1 MALDGAFLRA
11 LSRELSEKL
20 TDSRVDKIY
29 QPQKEELVFCL
40 RGKNGVQKLLFSA
53 RVQSPRVHLTEN
65 VPENPASP
73 PMLCMLLR
81 KHLQGAKLVAVRQMG
96 FERVLFFDFATRNEM
111 GDPVTMTMACEMMGR
126 NSNLVLFHAESKK
139 IVDAVRRVDFET
151 SETRPVLPGASYV
164 PPPVMA
170 GKLDVGETQM
180 PAVIDRLKA
189 MSDGALCDVLLSAT
203 QGLSPLL
210 CREAAV
216 QATGNV
222 DTPVSFLTDEQ
233 WEKLAAFL
241 EKVRNTALFG
251 NSHPYLLYKPDG
263 TPLEFSF
270 LPVTQY
276 GLSATGRELA
286 SLSALLDGF
295 YAERDE
301 AERHRVA
308 SRDLTKLLNQNRE
321 RIARKIARQREELAA
336 SEKREEKRLFGD
348 LINANLGSIP
358 KGASSAEV
366 INYYDEACAPIR
378 IPLDPAKSPAQN
390 AQKYYKDYR
399 KAQTAAVILQEQI
412 TAGEEEQLYLETVAD
427 ALSRAASTR
436 EIAELREELSSG
448 GYIRLPRSKQKSPA
462 ALPPMEFISSDG
474 FTIYV
479 GRNNRQNDLL
489 TLKTARG
496 RDVWLHVKNIPGSH
510 VIVVCNGQPL
520 PDRTVTEA
528 ATLAAFY
535 SKAQKSA
542 QVPVD
547 FTEVRYVRKPAGA
560 KPGRVIYD
568 HQQTVY
574 VTPDEKISV
583 KLQKTP

>member
-11 LSRELSEKL
+11 LSRELTEKL
-20 TDSRVDKIY
+20 IDARVDKIH

-40 RGKNGVQKLLFSA
+40 RGKGGAQKLFFSA
-53 RVQSPRVHLTEN
+53 RVQSPRVHLTDS

-73 PMLCMLLR
+73 PMFCMLLR
-81 KHLQGAKLVAVRQMG
+81 KHLQGAKFVAVRQTG

-111 GDPVTMTMACEMMGR
+111 GDPVTLTLACEMMGR
-126 NSNLVLFHAESKK
+126 NSNLVLFHADTKK

-151 SETRPVLPGASYV
+151 SESRPILPNATYF

-170 GKLDVGETQM
+170 GKLDVGEAKIA
-180 PAVIDRLKA
+180 AVIDRLKA
-189 MSDGALCDVLLSAT
+189 APDGALCDALLAAT
-203 QGLSPLL
+203 QGFSPLL

-216 QATGNV
+216 VSTGSA
-222 DTPVSFLTDEQ
+222 DTPTSFLTDEQ
-233 WEKLAAFL
+233 WGKLAAFL
-241 EKVRNTALFG
+241 EKAKTTALTG
-251 NSHPYLLYKPDG
+251 NPRPYLLYKPDG
-263 TPLEFSF
+263 APLEFSF
-270 LPVTQY
+270 LPITQY
-276 GLSATGRELA
+276 GLSATGRELP
-286 SLSALLDGF
+286 SLSALLDAF

-301 AERHRVA
+301 AERLRAA

-321 RIARKIARQREELAA
+321 RVSRKIARQREELSA
-336 SEKREEKRLFGD
+336 SEKREQKRLYGD
-348 LINANLGSIP
+348 LINANLGMIP
-358 KGASSAEV
+358 KGAEFAEV
-366 INYYDEACAPIR
+366 VNYYDENCAAIR
-378 IPLDPAKSPAQN
+378 IPLDPAKTPAQN

-399 KAQTAAVILQEQI
+399 KAQTAAVVLQEQI
-412 TAGEEEQLYLETVAD
+412 AAGEEEQLYLETVAD
-427 ALSRAASTR
+427 ALSRAGSTR
-436 EIAELREELSSG
+436 EIAELREELASG
-448 GYIRLPRSKQKSPA
+448 GYIRLSRGKQKAPA
-462 ALPPMEFISSDG
+462 ALPPMEFVSSDG

-496 RDVWLHVKNIPGSH
+496 RDTWLHVKNIPGSH
-510 VIVVCNGQPL
+510 VIIVCNGQPL

-535 SKAQKSA
+535 SKAQNSA

-547 FTEVRYVRKPAGA
+547 FTEVRHVRKPAGA

-574 VTPDEKISV
+574 VTPDEKILA

>member
-20 TDSRVDKIY
+20 IDARVDKIH

-40 RGKNGVQKLLFSA
+40 RGKGGVTKLLFSV

-73 PMLCMLLR
+73 PMFCMLLR
-81 KHLQGAKLVAVRQMG
+81 KHLQGAKFVAVRQTG
-96 FERVLFFDFATRNEM
+96 FERALFFDFATRNEM
-111 GDPVTMTMACEMMGR
+111 GDPVTLTLACEMMGC
-126 NSNLVLFHAESKK
+126 NSNLVLFNAESKK
-139 IVDAVRRVDFET
+139 IIDAVRRVDFET
-151 SETRPVLPGASYV
+151 SEARPILPNTTYL
-164 PPPVMA
+164 PPPTMA
-170 GKLDVGETQM
+170 GKLDVGEA
-180 PAVIDRLKA
+180 AVSAVLERLKTGA
-189 MSDGALCDVLLSAT
+189 DGALCELLLGAT

-216 QATGNV
+216 VSTGAP
-222 DTPVSFLTDEQ
+222 DTPVSLMTDEQ
-233 WEKLAAFL
+233 WQKLSAYL
-241 EKVRNTALFG
+241 EKVRDTALCG
-251 NSHPYLLYKPDG
+251 SPRPYLLYKPDG
-263 TPLEFSF
+263 APLEFSF

-276 GLSATGRELA
+276 GLSATGRELP
-286 SLSALLDGF
+286 SLSALLDAF
-295 YAERDE
+295 YAEKDE
-301 AERHRVA
+301 AERLRVA
-308 SRDLTKLLNQNRE
+308 SRDLTKLLTQNRE
-321 RIARKIARQREELAA
+321 RVARKIARQREELSA
-336 SEKREEKRLFGD
+336 SEKREQKRLYGD
-348 LINANLGSIP
+348 LINANLGMIP

-366 INYYDEACAPIR
+366 VNYYDEACGTLT
-378 IPLDPAKSPAQN
+378 IPLDPAKTPAQN

-399 KAQTAAVILQEQI
+399 KAQTAAVVLQEQI
-412 TAGEEEQLYLETVAD
+412 AAGEEERLYLETVAD
-427 ALSRAASTR
+427 ALSRAGSVR
-436 EIAELREELSSG
+436 EIAELREELAFG
-448 GYIRLPRSKQKSPA
+448 GYIRLPRGKQKAPA
-462 ALPPMEFISSDG
+462 ALPPMEFTSSDG

-510 VIVVCNGQPL
+510 VIIVCNGQPL

-528 ATLAAFY
+528 ALLAAFY
-535 SKAQKSA
+535 SKASGSA

-547 FTEVRYVRKPAGA
+547 FTEVRHVRKPVGA

-574 VTPDEKISV
+574 VTPDEKIV
-583 KLQKTP
+583 AKLQKTP

>member
-11 LSRELSEKL
+11 LSRELSDTL
-20 TDSRVDKIY
+20 VGSRVDKIH

-73 PMLCMLLR
+73 PMFCMLLR
-81 KHLQGAKLVAVRQMG
+81 KHLQGAKLVAVRQPG
-96 FERVLFFDFATRNEM
+96 FERALFFDFATRNEM
-111 GDPVTMTMACEMMGR
+111 GDPVTLTLACEMMGR
-126 NSNLVLFHAESKK
+126 NSNLVLYYTDTHK
-139 IVDAVRRVDFET
+139 ILDAVRRVDFET
-151 SETRPVLPGASYV
+151 SETRPILPGTTYA

-170 GKLDVGETQM
+170 GKLDVGEST
-180 PAVIDRLKA
+180 AAEVLDRLRA
-189 MSDGALCDVLLSAT
+189 MPDGALCDTLLAVT

-210 CREAAV
+210 CREAAAV
-216 QATGNV
+216 ATGSV
-222 DTPVSFLTDEQ
+222 DTPLSALTDENRHA
-233 WEKLAAFL
+233 LAAFL
-241 EKVRNTALFG
+241 EKVCQTALG
-251 NSHPYLLYKPDG
+251 GTPRPYLLYKPDG
-263 TPLEFSF
+263 APLEFSF

-276 GLSATGRELA
+276 GLSAVGRELP
-286 SLSALLDGF
+286 SLSALLDAF

-301 AERHRVA
+301 AERLRAA

-321 RIARKIARQREELAA
+321 RVARKIGRQREELEA
-336 SEKREEKRLFGD
+336 SEQREEKRLFGD
-348 LINANLGSIP
+348 LIHANMGQIQ
-358 KGASSAEV
+358 KGAAFADV
-366 INYYDEACAPIR
+366 VNYYDAACATIR
-378 IPLDPAKSPAQN
+378 IPLDPAKTPAQN

-399 KAQTAAVILQEQI
+399 KAQTAAVVLQEQI
-412 TAGEEEQLYLETVAD
+412 AAGEEEERYLETVAD
-427 ALSRAASTR
+427 ALSRAGSMR
-436 EIAELREELSSG
+436 EIAELREELAEG
-448 GYIRLPRSKQKSPA
+448 GYLRLPRSKQKKA
-462 ALPPMEFISSDG
+462 ASLPPREFTSSDG
-474 FTIYV
+474 FTVYV

-496 RDVWLHVKNIPGSH
+496 RDRWFHVKNIPGSH

-528 ATLAAFY
+528 AMLAAYY
-535 SKAQKSA
+535 SKASGSA

-547 FTEVRYVRKPAGA
+547 FAEVRHVRKPAGA

-574 VTPDEKISV
+574 VTPDEKIV
-583 KLQKTP
+583 AKLEKTP

>member
-11 LSRELSEKL
+11 LSRELAEKL
-20 TDSRVDKIY
+20 TDSRVDKIH

-53 RVQSPRVHLTEN
+53 RVQSPRVHLTES

-73 PMLCMLLR
+73 PMFCMLLR
-81 KHLQGAKLVAVRQMG
+81 KHLQGAKLIAVRQTG
-96 FERVLFFDFATRNEM
+96 FERALFFDFATRNEM
-111 GDPVTMTMACEMMGR
+111 GDPVTLTFACEMMGR
-126 NSNLVLFHAESKK
+126 NSNLVLYYADTKK

-151 SETRPVLPGASYV
+151 SESRPILPNTTYL
-164 PPPVMA
+164 PPPVMT
-170 GKLDVGETQM
+170 GKLDVGEADTS
-180 PAVIDRLKA
+180 AVIDRLKTA
-189 MSDGALCDVLLSAT
+189 ADGAICEALLSAT
-203 QGLSPLL
+203 QGFSPLL

-216 QATGNV
+216 VSTGSA
-222 DTPVSFLTDEQ
+222 DTPVSFLTDDQ

-241 EKVRNTALFG
+241 QKAKTTALTG
-251 NSHPYLLYKPDG
+251 NSRPYLLYKPDG
-263 TPLEFSF
+263 APLEFSF
-270 LPVTQY
+270 LPITQY
-276 GLSATGRELA
+276 GLSATGRELP
-286 SLSALLDGF
+286 SLSALLDAF

-301 AERHRVA
+301 AERLRVA

-321 RIARKIARQREELAA
+321 RVARKIARQREELLV
-336 SEKREEKRLFGD
+336 SEKREEKRLYGD
-348 LINANLGSIP
+348 LINANLGMIP
-358 KGASSAEV
+358 KGAEV
-366 INYYDEACAPIR
+366 AQVVNYYDENCATIR

-399 KAQTAAVILQEQI
+399 KAQTAAVVLQEQI
-412 TAGEEEQLYLETVAD
+412 AAGEEEQLYLETVAD
-427 ALSRAASTR
+427 ALSRAGSTR
-436 EIAELREELSSG
+436 EIGELREELAVG
-448 GYIRLPRSKQKSPA
+448 GYIRLPRGKKKAPA
-462 ALPPMEFISSDG
+462 ALPPMEFTSSDG

-510 VIVVCNGQPL
+510 VIIVCNGQPL

-528 ATLAAFY
+528 ATLAAYY
-535 SKAQKSA
+535 SKAQNSA

-547 FTEVRYVRKPAGA
+547 FAEVRHVRKPAGA

-574 VTPDEKISV
+574 VTPDEKMAA
-583 KLQKTP
+583 KLQKTT